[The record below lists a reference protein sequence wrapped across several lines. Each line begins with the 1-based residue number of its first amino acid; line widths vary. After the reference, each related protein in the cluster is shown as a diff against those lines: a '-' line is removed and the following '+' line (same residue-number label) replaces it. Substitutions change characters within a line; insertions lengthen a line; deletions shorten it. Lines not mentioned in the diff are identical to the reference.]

1 MVRSGEDQPRST
13 SSSSDSSLTAFA
25 QLVVFRLEA
34 TRCLISLFS
43 EQHQLVVAEATRDS
57 AITPNIEGSNHVWL
71 GCTNIPRSFGICEH
85 VLAVQGSAPA
95 SSPPTPDASS
105 PPTLSKLPIF
115 VVPDLAEDARFS
127 DRPYVQGSPFN
138 RFYAGVPIRSP
149 RGIDIGV
156 LCVFSDKPRTAPLTE
171 PQTTFLRDMSYTVT
185 DHFSSKRSV
194 ERYRRTERMVRGIGS
209 FVEGK
214 STMSQWWL
222 GENPAFF
229 KNGGIEGGLN
239 SRQQQLQ
246 KQAEASDA
254 ALLQKAS
261 WRQDNEPHRR
271 TSPMRKAGKSLP
283 VSQTTERSA
292 LDPGAAESV
301 LPEEAAGD
309 SASEELS
316 PEYRASGDFAERPT
330 GVELTVEDSGTGES
344 TPTETPKTKKTHKSL
359 PSRAVKPGSPPKKDK
374 RSTEA
379 LSNTT
384 TIKAHS

>member
-1 MVRSGEDQPRST
+1 M
-13 SSSSDSSLTAFA
+13 
-25 QLVVFRLEA
+25 
-34 TRCLISLFS
+34 
-43 EQHQLVVAEATRDS
+43 AEATRDS

-71 GCTNIPRSFGICEH
+71 GCTKIPRNFGICDH
-85 VLAVQGSAPA
+85 VLAAQDSTPA
-95 SSPPTPDASS
+95 DSPPTSEAPS
-105 PPTLSKLPIF
+105 PPALSRLPIF

-127 DRPYVQGSPFN
+127 DRPYVHGSPFN

-171 PQTTFLRDMSYTVT
+171 LQTTFLRDMSCTVT
-185 DHFSSKRSV
+185 DHFISKRSV

-229 KNGGIEGGLN
+229 KTAGQEGDLN

-246 KQAEASDA
+246 KQDEAAEA

-261 WRQDNEPHRR
+261 WRQDSGSHSHF
-271 TSPMRKAGKSLP
+271 SPMGKAGKSLP
-283 VSQTTERSA
+283 VLQTTERPIRAS
-292 LDPGAAESV
+292 GAAESALTEEV
-301 LPEEAAGD
+301 ARGSAPEEQ
-309 SASEELS
+309 S
-316 PEYRASGDFAERPT
+316 PEDRSPEDYSTEGPAAAEM
-330 GVELTVEDSGTGES
+330 TVEDSSTGES
-344 TPTETPKTKKTHKSL
+344 TPTETPRAKRTSKSL
-359 PSRAVKPGSPPKKDK
+359 LTRNAKPSTSPEENK

-379 LSNTT
+379 FSNTT
-384 TIKAHS
+384 TIEAHS